1 MTKNKKAFIS
11 TTLKETFSYNQS
23 FYSGFYDGNY
33 RRFLK
38 LTLNEIY
45 EKTSR
50 GEKIR
55 HCYEIMD
62 FPECTHL
69 RIVISIPHGWD
80 AVRFLDIVL
89 DKINNNPSVDVVLES
104 FVNSSA
110 GLEEKFFSNEWKGF
124 SKVHSIA

>member
-1 MTKNKKAFIS
+1 MIKNNKVFIS

-23 FYSGFYDGNY
+23 LYTGFYDGNY
-33 RRFLK
+33 RKFLK
-38 LTLNEIY
+38 LTLNDISQ
-45 EKTSR
+45 KTSP
-50 GEKIR
+50 GETIY
-55 HCYEIMD
+55 HHYEIMD
-62 FPECTHL
+62 FTECTHL

-89 DKINNNPSVDVVLES
+89 DKIHNNPSVDVVLES

-124 SKVHSIA
+124 SKAHSIA